1 MAIGSS
7 VGEQICVKPAYPPI
21 SDSFEDG
28 GYERI
33 LSGYMMPT
41 ICAIHGR
48 LVVRKEWLFVFVMF
62 EMFVRPSVWQCGD
75 SHRQSAQSL
84 ACVQRSLRYGHLSSY
99 LDLGGV
105 SR

>member
-1 MAIGSS
+1 MFASATDMAIGSS
-7 VGEQICVKPAYPPI
+7 VGEQICVKPAYPPNSDSFEDGGYVKPAYPPN

-48 LVVRKEWLFVFVMF
+48 LVVRKEWL
-62 EMFVRPSVWQCGD
+62 
-75 SHRQSAQSL
+75 
-84 ACVQRSLRYGHLSSY
+84 
-99 LDLGGV
+99 
-105 SR
+105 

>member
-48 LVVRKEWLFVFVMF
+48 LVVRKEWL
-62 EMFVRPSVWQCGD
+62 
-75 SHRQSAQSL
+75 
-84 ACVQRSLRYGHLSSY
+84 
-99 LDLGGV
+99 
-105 SR
+105 